1 MAPLA
6 PCLSPGCELHFLDV
20 VNDVV
25 TPCSCRPLHSAR
37 RPPAAFGE
45 EGVAAA
51 YYSDPFLDVDG
62 LGGVADILAPELGR
76 VSLSERI
83 L

>member
-20 VNDVV
+20 VNAVV

-37 RPPAAFGE
+37 RHPVAFGE
-45 EGVAAA
+45 
-51 YYSDPFLDVDG
+51 
-62 LGGVADILAPELGR
+62 VADILAAELGR